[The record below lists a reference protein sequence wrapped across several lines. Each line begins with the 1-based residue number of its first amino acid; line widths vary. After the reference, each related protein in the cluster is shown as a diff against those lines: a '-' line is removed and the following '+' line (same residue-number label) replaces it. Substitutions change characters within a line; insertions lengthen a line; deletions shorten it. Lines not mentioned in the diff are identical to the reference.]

1 MTATAQP
8 PAWTRVG
15 SLGAFKAARQLA
27 CRIDDLELLLLRVGG
42 DVMVLHN
49 YCTHLGKPLT
59 GGRVMAGHIT
69 CPFHGAC
76 FDVKTGAA
84 VSGPAVFPLHRF
96 PARLEGD
103 DVVADLSRRP
113 LNPAA
118 GFGNIREK

>member
-1 MTATAQP
+1 L
-8 PAWTRVG
+8 
-15 SLGAFKAARQLA
+15 SAFPAARQLA
-27 CRIDDLELLLLRVGG
+27 ARIGDLELLLLRVGR
-42 DVMVLHN
+42 DVLVLHN

-59 GGRVMAGHIT
+59 GGRVMAGQIT

-76 FDVKTGAA
+76 FDVNTGAA

-103 DVVADLSRRP
+103 EVVADLSRKP

-118 GFGNIREK
+118 AFGKIS

>member
-1 MTATAQP
+1 MTEAAAP
-8 PAWTRVG
+8 SAWTRVG
-15 SLGAFKAARQLA
+15 SLSAFQAARQLA
-27 CRIDDLELLLLRVGG
+27 CRIGDLELLLLRVGG
-42 DVMVLHN
+42 DVLVLHN

-59 GGRVMAGHIT
+59 GGRVMAGQIT

-103 DVVADLSRRP
+103 AVFADLSRRP
-113 LNPAA
+113 QNPAA
-118 GFGNIREK
+118 GFGKTS

>member
-1 MTATAQP
+1 M
-8 PAWTRVG
+8 
-15 SLGAFKAARQLA
+15 SAFPAARQLA
-27 CRIDDLELLLLRVGG
+27 ARIGDLELLLLRVGR
-42 DVMVLHN
+42 DVLVLHN

-59 GGRVMAGHIT
+59 GGRVMAGQIT

-76 FDVKTGAA
+76 FDVNTGAA

-103 DVVADLSRRP
+103 EVVADLSRKP

-118 GFGNIREK
+118 AFGKIS

>member
-1 MTATAQP
+1 LSEFN
-8 PAWTRVG
+8 G
-15 SLGAFKAARQLA
+15 GRQLA
-27 CRIDDLELLLLRVGG
+27 CRVRDLELLLLRVGS

-49 YCTHLGKPLT
+49 NCTHLGKPLT
-59 GGRVMAGHIT
+59 GGRVMAGQIT

-76 FDVKTGAA
+76 FDVNTGAA

-118 GFGNIREK
+118 GFGRDT

>member
-1 MTATAQP
+1 MTGAAEP

-15 SLGAFKAARQLA
+15 SLSDFKSGRQLA
-27 CRIDDLELLLLRVGG
+27 CRIGDLELLLLRVGS
-42 DVMVLHN
+42 DVVVLHN

-59 GGRVMAGHIT
+59 GGRVMAGQIA

-76 FDVKTGAA
+76 FDVKTGVA

-103 DVVADLSRRP
+103 EVVADLSRKP

-118 GFGNIREK
+118 AFGKIS